1 MKQQLPQ
8 QIRLGKGRVLHMFMP
23 ARTTIV
29 AADGGVRV
37 TGPLM
42 WIGEQ
47 AVQQDLV
54 LREGEAHVTQTAG
67 WAAVT
72 AISCAEIRCFA
83 PEPWYAALIPRLLAP
98 LSRRGTLLAGSGEQ
112 P

>member
-1 MKQQLPQ
+1 MQQQLPQ
-8 QIRLGKGRVLHMFMP
+8 QTRLGKGQVLHVFMP

-29 AADGGVRV
+29 TAHGGVRV

-67 WAAVT
+67 WTAVS
-72 AISCAEIRCFA
+72 AINCAEIRCFA
-83 PEPWYAALIPRLLAP
+83 PAPRYAALIKRLLALLP
-98 LSRRGTLLAGSGEQ
+98 RRNKLLTDNGER